1 MYLVNVKPQIMRVIA
16 FASMLMLFLSCEQ
29 NDVSITVPDNP
40 PVAKSVEYSVT
51 FSFDWNKNDFPTDY
65 PANPHFSPLVGWV
78 HQKGNGFFNTGKTA
92 TDGIKSMAEFGSTT
106 TLVRELQALIDQS
119 KGLKTYVGSGLSGG
133 VGTISLD
140 VTVSSEFSAVSLVT
154 MLAPSPDW
162 YIGCAN
168 VVLTDAN
175 GEFVAT
181 KTTRGNVYDAGTDNG
196 ATFAAANSVSSPI
209 ENIKIITQ
217 PPLGNGTEVPASIC
231 SITFTKK

>member
-1 MYLVNVKPQIMRVIA
+1 MRVIA

-92 TDGIKSMAEFGSTT
+92 NDGIKSMAEFGSTT

-133 VGTISLD
+133 VGTISLE
-140 VTVSSEFSAVSLVT
+140 VTVSSEFSAVSLIT
-154 MLAPSPDW
+154 MLAPSPD
-162 YIGCAN
+162 
-168 VVLTDAN
+168 
-175 GEFVAT
+175 
-181 KTTRGNVYDAGTDNG
+181 
-196 ATFAAANSVSSPI
+196 
-209 ENIKIITQ
+209 
-217 PPLGNGTEVPASIC
+217 
-231 SITFTKK
+231 